1 MKLFNW
7 VHRKFQQNADSY
19 SVCPKK
25 EGKLPLE
32 ETKHEIYTNNSHDK
46 EVLLDNVTLVEVLD
60 GWKDGILTI
69 GTFGFDPLK
78 ENEEFSPDNNK
89 EYVQEEEEENSAE
102 KNKGMLNPV
111 VVKAFEIEFLKE
123 MGSNLDA
130 SVPRLDHLTPT
141 VEDAPLLKFIES
153 PEIKADE
160 VETDKKKRTTLADL
174 FSADSVDGAMEK
186 SGLDEE
192 KSESNNK
199 SSATKTGHSFGKKLM
214 PPKGET
220 RVIKK
225 LHKMV
230 TKMLKK
236 KIHPD
241 LESKQVRG
249 NKEGSIA
256 NESTVEMMNC
266 NGVSAAQCIQ
276 DSSQVTGRVEL
287 ISLLSTQ
294 TSV

>member
-1 MKLFNW
+1 MKIFNW

-25 EGKLPLE
+25 EGELPLKE
-32 ETKHEIYTNNSHDK
+32 KKREIHTNDLHDK
-46 EVLLDNVTLVEVLD
+46 EMLLDNVTLVEVLD

-78 ENEEFSPDNNK
+78 ENEEFSPYNNK
-89 EYVQEEEEENSAE
+89 DYIQEEEEIFAE
-102 KNKGMLNPV
+102 KNEEILNPV
-111 VVKAFEIEFLKE
+111 VIKAFEIEFLKE
-123 MGSNLDA
+123 IGSNLDT

-141 VEDAPLLKFIES
+141 VEDAPLLKVIES

-160 VETDKKKRTTLADL
+160 LEIVKKKRTTLADL
-174 FSADSVDGAMEK
+174 FSADSVDSTMKK
-186 SGLDEE
+186 SDLDEE
-192 KSESNNK
+192 KSESNTK

-214 PPKGET
+214 SPKGET

-225 LHKMV
+225 IHKMV

-249 NKEGSIA
+249 NKEESIV
-256 NESTVEMMNC
+256 NESTVEMMNY
-266 NGVSAAQCIQ
+266 NDISAAHCIK
-276 DSSQVTGRVEL
+276 DLSQVAGRVEL

>member
-1 MKLFNW
+1 MKIFNW

-25 EGKLPLE
+25 SKNSAEGKLPPE
-32 ETKHEIYTNNSHDK
+32 ETKHEIHTNNSHDK

-78 ENEEFSPDNNK
+78 ENEENSPDNNK
-89 EYVQEEEEENSAE
+89 EYVQEEEEENSAQ
-102 KNKGMLNPV
+102 KNEGMLNRV
-111 VVKAFEIEFLKE
+111 VVKAFEIEFLRE

-130 SVPRLDHLTPT
+130 SVPTIDHLTPT

-160 VETDKKKRTTLADL
+160 VEIDKKKRTTLADL
-174 FSADSVDGAMEK
+174 FSADSVDGAMKK

-192 KSESNNK
+192 KPESNKK

-249 NKEGSIA
+249 NKEGSVA
-256 NESTVEMMNC
+256 NESTVEMINC
-266 NGVSAAQCIQ
+266 NGVLRTRA
-276 DSSQVTGRVEL
+276 R
-287 ISLLSTQ
+287 LLEGWN
-294 TSV
+294 

>member
-1 MKLFNW
+1 MKIFNW
-7 VHRKFQQNADSY
+7 VHRKLQQNAGSY

-25 EGKLPLE
+25 EGELPLKE
-32 ETKHEIYTNNSHDK
+32 KKHEIHTNDLHDK

-78 ENEEFSPDNNK
+78 DNEEFSPYNNK
-89 EYVQEEEEENSAE
+89 EYIEEEEIFAE
-102 KNKGMLNPV
+102 KNEEILNPV
-111 VVKAFEIEFLKE
+111 VIKAFEIEFLKE
-123 MGSNLDA
+123 MGSNLDT

-160 VETDKKKRTTLADL
+160 VEIVKKKRTTLADL
-174 FSADSVDGAMEK
+174 FSDDSVDSAMEK
-186 SGLDEE
+186 SDLDEE
-192 KSESNNK
+192 KLEPNTK

-225 LHKMV
+225 IHKMI

-256 NESTVEMMNC
+256 NESTVEMMNY
-266 NGVSAAQCIQ
+266 NDISAAHCIQ
-276 DSSQVTGRVEL
+276 DSSQVAGRVEL
-287 ISLLSTQ
+287 ISLLSSQ

>member
-1 MKLFNW
+1 MK
-7 VHRKFQQNADSY
+7 VQGQ
-19 SVCPKK
+19 
-25 EGKLPLE
+25 LPLKE
-32 ETKHEIYTNNSHDK
+32 KKQEIHTNDSHDK
-46 EVLLDNVTLVEVLD
+46 EVLLDNVTLVEVLE

-69 GTFGFDPLK
+69 CTFGFDHLK
-78 ENEEFSPDNNK
+78 ENEEFSTNNSK
-89 EYVQEEEEENSAE
+89 EEEEENSAE
-102 KNKGMLNPV
+102 KNEKILNPV
-111 VVKAFEIEFLKE
+111 V
-123 MGSNLDA
+123 
-130 SVPRLDHLTPT
+130 
-141 VEDAPLLKFIES
+141 DAPLFKLFES

-160 VETDKKKRTTLADL
+160 VETDKKKRTTLAEL
-174 FSADSVDGAMEK
+174 FSADSVDIAMK
-186 SGLDEE
+186 KTGLDET
-192 KSESNNK
+192 KPESNMK

-249 NKEGSIA
+249 NKEGSVA

-266 NGVSAAQCIQ
+266 NGDCIQ
-276 DSSQVTGRVEL
+276 DSSGGRVEL
-287 ISLLSTQ
+287 ISLLSVQ